1 MITLPETT
9 LVESHD
15 DDSGEYYTSKP
26 VIVFIRYNGETTP
39 VIAQYSHSRE
49 CDTVQW
55 SQWDYCPWGEPEYSI
70 EPEDIKGW
78 VAIPDPKLV
87 SILQSQEMIK

>member
-1 MITLPETT
+1 MITLPETS

-26 VIVFIRYNGETTP
+26 VIAFVGDDIP
-39 VIAQYSHSRE
+39 VIARYSHSRE

-55 SQWDYCPWGEPEYSI
+55 TQWAYYSWGEVEDCI
-70 EPEDIKGW
+70 DPEDIKGW
-78 VAIPDPKLV
+78 VAIPDSKD
-87 SILQSQEMIK
+87 MIELASS